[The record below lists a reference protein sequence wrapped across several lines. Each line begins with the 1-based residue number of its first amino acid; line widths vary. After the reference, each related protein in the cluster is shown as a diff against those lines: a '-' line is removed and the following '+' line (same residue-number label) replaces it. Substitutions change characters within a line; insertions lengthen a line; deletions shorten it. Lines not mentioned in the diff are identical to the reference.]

1 MQACYAD
8 NAIFNDEV
16 FKDLNAEQ
24 VRNMWEMLVK
34 RGTDLEL
41 TFSNIQTSGFTGSA
55 EWVAT
60 YSFGP
65 KKRKVVNKIK
75 ANFVFDNGKIV
86 KHTDH
91 FSFYS
96 WAKQAL
102 GTPGILLGWS
112 RYLKNKV
119 QQAQRSK
126 STPALLKPALLFLF
140 LF

>member
-1 MQACYAD
+1 MQASYSD
-8 NAIFNDEV
+8 DAIFNDEV

-41 TFSNIQTSGFTGSA
+41 TFSNIQTSDSTGSA

-75 ANFVFDNGKIV
+75 ADFIFENGKIV

-91 FSFYS
+91 FSFYT

-112 RYLKNKV
+112 GYLKNKV
-119 QQAQRSK
+119 QK
-126 STPALLKPALLFLF
+126 TALKGLHDFMAKK
-140 LF
+140 